1 MLLHCKSPGVGGQNR
16 NLPSYVPRERPAKTG
31 RVGQSG
37 RGGGP
42 PGSPLRGCTERDPPT
57 PEWPTNLS
65 SSLPSTGWILLVNNI
80 LWHLSALGKVR
91 PQLLYR
97 ASGQQLAH
105 GAGTQWLL
113 YAIRP
118 KWYPVGRQRRHY
130 QRVYLG
136 ILGKDPGVWEQK
148 LMRSSRRREED
159 AEACESKTNMHP
171 RLASVPW
178 LDPLPTFI
186 PNPCLFSWGF

>member
-1 MLLHCKSPGVGGQNR
+1 MGLLGA
-16 NLPSYVPRERPAKTG
+16 PSEAVLRET
-31 RVGQSG
+31 
-37 RGGGP
+37 
-42 PGSPLRGCTERDPPT
+42 PPT

-105 GAGTQWLL
+105 SAGTQWLL
-113 YAIRP
+113 HAIRP
-118 KWYPVGRQRRHY
+118 KWYLVGRQRRHY

-136 ILGKDPGVWEQK
+136 ILGKDPGVWEQE
-148 LMRSSRRREED
+148 LMRSSRRREEGE
-159 AEACESKTNMHP
+159 EARESKTRMHP
-171 RLASVPW
+171 RLVSVPW
-178 LDPLPTFI
+178 LDPLQTFI